1 VQPCTPGL
9 RCHDE
14 RSAARPVGSHSV
26 RARGDRAG
34 DEQSGS
40 TSTASSSSS
49 SRRGEAHL
57 GGIHSRLQGPH
68 PRRSRRTGQHIRL
81 ERGLCARAE
90 FSAGRG
96 TATIPQRTDDL
107 QAANVVSHV
116 APESAGSSHA
126 QTAVA
131 QGSARIRGP
140 LAGAFQPAVYGALR
154 AQDGPWSATA
164 KGPGLGRRSAWIP
177 ERTVEV
183 IRQDHCL
190 GLRRQTRE
198 VARSHAKAGGGPPHW
213 VACEVPGTIQY
224 CTVRFHFCFVMSPI
238 FCRVRC

>member
-1 VQPCTPGL
+1 MQPCTPGL
-9 RCHDE
+9 RCHE
-14 RSAARPVGSHSV
+14 CRSTARPVGTHSV
-26 RARGDRAG
+26 RARGDRAS
-34 DEQSGS
+34 DEQSDS

-49 SRRGEAHL
+49 PRRGEAHF
-57 GGIHSRLQGPH
+57 GGLKSRLHGPH
-68 PRRSRRTGQHIRL
+68 PRRSRRAGQHIRL

-107 QAANVVSHV
+107 QAANVVSHI

-131 QGSARIRGP
+131 QGSTRLRGP

-154 AQDGPWSATA
+154 AQDGPWIATA
-164 KGPGLGRRSAWIP
+164 KGPNLGRWSAWIP
-177 ERTVEV
+177 ERTVQV

-190 GLRRQTRE
+190 GLRRQKLE
-198 VARSHAKAGGGPPHW
+198 GCESARSHAKANLKPGGGGPHG
-213 VACEVPGTIQY
+213 VHVPYTSIK
-224 CTVRFHFCFVMSPI
+224 PD
-238 FCRVRC
+238 